1 MPIAPLQ
8 SGLHLHA
15 DDTSPG
21 GGRFL
26 IEKPLSAGGFAITYL
41 AYDQQTGDRCVIKEL
56 AIDQLM
62 VRSGA
67 DMVPLPG
74 RDGDVAIWVQKVEKE
89 ANTLHRLR
97 NAGVVPIRTTWRENG
112 TAYFAM
118 DFIDGIELPAEPT
131 AGAGWATW
139 EPVALKFL
147 AALGAIHAEGLVH
160 GDIKPANILVDR
172 EGNPVIIDFG
182 TARSTEEA
190 KKTRL
195 TTVAMTP
202 GYCPP
207 ELAVRDRAREMGP
220 WSDLYSWSLS
230 VMGLVIRHRGIDGAP
245 LDTSARVALAQHGLA
260 EAGMGAE
267 TASVLREA
275 AVPEPWIA
283 VLMACVALE
292 PSARPQSA
300 AAVMASLQPAPV
312 ARSLPPVP
320 QKVAAPEPA
329 PVAAEPAPAPAPAAA
344 TTSTAEDAAS
354 RAAAA
359 AARYDSL
366 SPQPKPA
373 GSRKALVTVL
383 AFGAVA
389 AVGIALVVGMRG
401 ARSSHDDDAAA
412 DYNLTETAAPAAE
425 PAAAAPAPPAAAP
438 AHEAQA
444 APPQPSCGD
453 GKWMENGTC
462 TGCPVGLTF
471 IKGSTFQMETSAY
484 GQKVTI
490 GYDYCF
496 GIGETSNPTYSKLTN
511 LYPSMNAAADHSV
524 ENVTFDEAKAFAN
537 ARSADE
543 NFRPCYFGGRLDLTC
558 DGFRLPS
565 EAEWEFAAKTTVPW
579 QPLSPGDSGAPWTL
593 ENAYGNTQISSHGK
607 RRKTVPN
614 PWGIYDALGNV
625 AEYVTKMEG
634 CNTNAGI
641 FVTAPTSSPAESGGN
656 VVVRGGSV
664 AHSYLQARV
673 DERIP
678 IEGGGQR
685 PYPWLGIRVVKN
697 IPSSLPSAQK
707 ISATCNSPVTTVA
720 MP

>member
-1 MPIAPLQ
+1 MPIAPLLPGQ
-8 SGLHLHA
+8 HLNA
-15 DDTSPG
+15 DANAPG
-21 GGRFL
+21 GGRFM

-41 AYDQQTGDRCVIKEL
+41 AYDQQSGDRCVIKEL

-131 AGAGWATW
+131 PGAGWSTW

-172 EGNPVIIDFG
+172 EGNPIIIDFG

-220 WSDLYSWSLS
+220 WSDLYSWSLT

-267 TASVLREA
+267 SASALREVG
-275 AVPEPWIA
+275 VPEPWIA

-300 AAVMASLQPAPV
+300 AAVMATLQPAPV
-312 ARSLPPVP
+312 ARAAAPV
-320 QKVAAPEPA
+320 VAAPTPA
-329 PVAAEPAPAPAPAAA
+329 PVAAAPAPAPVAPAPPAAA
-344 TTSTAEDAAS
+344 PSTAEDAAS

-389 AVGIALVVGMRG
+389 AVGIALVVGMQG
-401 ARSSHDDDAAA
+401 APSPEYDEAFAYGSAEPPPEQAAAAA
-412 DYNLTETAAPAAE
+412 D
-425 PAAAAPAPPAAAP
+425 APPAAAP
-438 AHEAQA
+438 APEAQ

-462 TGCPVGLTF
+462 IGCPLGLTF
-471 IKGSTFQMETSAY
+471 VKGSTFQMGASAY
-484 GQKVTI
+484 GAYGQTVTI

-496 GIGETSNPTYSKLTN
+496 GIGETSNPTYSKLTQH
-511 LYPSMNAAADHSV
+511 YPSTNSEDDHPV
-524 ENVTFDEAKAFAN
+524 ENVTFEEAMAFAN
-537 ARSADE
+537 TRSADE
-543 NFRPCYFGGRLDLTC
+543 GFRACYGGGRLDLSC
-558 DGFRLPS
+558 NGFRLPS
-565 EAEWEFAAKTTVPW
+565 EAEWEFAARTTVPW
-579 QPLSPGDSGAPWTL
+579 QPLSPGVSGAPWTL
-593 ENAYGNTQISSHGK
+593 ENAYGNTQVTSHNK
-607 RRKTVPN
+607 RRRTAPN
-614 PWGIYDALGNV
+614 PWGIFDTLGNV

-634 CNTNAGI
+634 CRANAGI

-664 AHSYLQARV
+664 AHSYTQARV

-678 IEGGGQR
+678 IQGGGFAQ
-685 PYPWLGIRVVKN
+685 YHWLGIRVVKN

>member
-1 MPIAPLQ
+1 MPIAPLLPGQ
-8 SGLHLHA
+8 HLNA

-21 GGRFL
+21 GGRFM

-147 AALGAIHAEGLVH
+147 TALGAIHAEGLVH

-172 EGNPVIIDFG
+172 AGNPVIIDFG

-267 TASVLREA
+267 TASALREA

-300 AAVMASLQPAPV
+300 AAVIASLQPAPV

-329 PVAAEPAPAPAPAAA
+329 PVAAAPAPAPAPAPAAA

-389 AVGIALVVGMRG
+389 AVGIALAVGMRG
-401 ARSSHDDDAAA
+401 APPPPGYDGEFAYGSAEPTPEQAAV
-412 DYNLTETAAPAAE
+412 PAAE
-425 PAAAAPAPPAAAP
+425 PAAEPEVIPPPAPIEPAPAVPEPVPEPSSEAP
-438 AHEAQA
+438 VMVQRGSNCVIMWRGQDLITDDRCYEESVVTVRRINDFNGKSLPFRHDNTLFYVFDISTYGTGNA
-444 APPQPSCGD
+444 CD
-453 GKWMENGTC
+453 GNDYYV
-462 TGCPVGLTF
+462 VGV
-471 IKGSTFQMETSAY
+471 GAEYAW
-484 GQKVTI
+484 VT
-490 GYDYCF
+490 
-496 GIGETSNPTYSKLTN
+496 N
-511 LYPSMNAAADHSV
+511 
-524 ENVTFDEAKAFAN
+524 
-537 ARSADE
+537 R
-543 NFRPCYFGGRLDLTC
+543 FGGCAHPLSLSGTDDGIKLKLDTPEGVVSCRVTPGSAACSQPVPPPKPPVVSSRRIRVGGTLHEGYRSNDGIPSIESSSGDQRFDITEARNCPLGEHFGGWVELDLSCETLANGYESCAC
-558 DGFRLPS
+558 DALRLP
-565 EAEWEFAAKTTVPW
+565 
-579 QPLSPGDSGAPWTL
+579 D
-593 ENAYGNTQISSHGK
+593 
-607 RRKTVPN
+607 
-614 PWGIYDALGNV
+614 
-625 AEYVTKMEG
+625 
-634 CNTNAGI
+634 
-641 FVTAPTSSPAESGGN
+641 
-656 VVVRGGSV
+656 
-664 AHSYLQARV
+664 
-673 DERIP
+673 
-678 IEGGGQR
+678 
-685 PYPWLGIRVVKN
+685 
-697 IPSSLPSAQK
+697 
-707 ISATCNSPVTTVA
+707 
-720 MP
+720 

>member
-1 MPIAPLQ
+1 MVAWHEAAQHLRSRIHANHRSDAQVGPHNAVGTRLSANDFNALLSDSGPSPMPIAPLLPGQ
-8 SGLHLHA
+8 HLNA
-15 DDTSPG
+15 DANAPG
-21 GGRFL
+21 GGRFM

-41 AYDQQTGDRCVIKEL
+41 AYDQQSGDRCVIKEL

-62 VRSGA
+62 IRSGA

-131 AGAGWATW
+131 LGAGWSTW

-172 EGNPVIIDFG
+172 EGNPIIIDFG

-220 WSDLYSWSLS
+220 WSDLYSWSLT

-267 TASVLREA
+267 SASALREVG
-275 AVPEPWIA
+275 VPEPWIA

-300 AAVMASLQPAPV
+300 AAVSASLQPAPV
-312 ARSLPPVP
+312 ARAAAPV
-320 QKVAAPEPA
+320 VAAPTPA
-329 PVAAEPAPAPAPAAA
+329 PVAAAPAPAPVAPAPPAAA
-344 TTSTAEDAAS
+344 ARSTAEDAAS

-389 AVGIALVVGMRG
+389 AVGIALVVGMQP
-401 ARSSHDDDAAA
+401 APPAPFEAYAASGSA
-412 DYNLTETAAPAAE
+412 EFPTPAAEQAAVPAAE
-425 PAAAAPAPPAAAP
+425 PVIIPPPPPVEPTPAVPEPVPAAPVEPAPVAAPAPTPYEDPYTIFQEAYRDLDDMKERIEDGPGAINAVHMDMACPDFVNCGGRNCDDVYDAAY
-438 AHEAQA
+438 QA
-444 APPQPSCGD
+444 ATAGLNDLIYYSDANVSADLAPQVKDASKRMRAGW
-453 GKWMENGTC
+453 KKMR
-462 TGCPVGLTF
+462 
-471 IKGSTFQMETSAY
+471 SAY
-484 GQKVTI
+484 DTLHRHCSAPVPEE
-490 GYDYCF
+490 DN
-496 GIGETSNPTYSKLTN
+496 S
-511 LYPSMNAAADHSV
+511 
-524 ENVTFDEAKAFAN
+524 AF
-537 ARSADE
+537 E
-543 NFRPCYFGGRLDLTC
+543 P
-558 DGFRLPS
+558 
-565 EAEWEFAAKTTVPW
+565 E
-579 QPLSPGDSGAPWTL
+579 
-593 ENAYGNTQISSHGK
+593 
-607 RRKTVPN
+607 
-614 PWGIYDALGNV
+614 
-625 AEYVTKMEG
+625 
-634 CNTNAGI
+634 
-641 FVTAPTSSPAESGGN
+641 
-656 VVVRGGSV
+656 
-664 AHSYLQARV
+664 
-673 DERIP
+673 
-678 IEGGGQR
+678 
-685 PYPWLGIRVVKN
+685 
-697 IPSSLPSAQK
+697 
-707 ISATCNSPVTTVA
+707 
-720 MP
+720 